1 MKDKCPECGADLDKH
16 YRDQVTKQLK
26 EEHEK
31 EKEELYLELNKKLDK
46 TKLENLKLKADQE
59 QNIEIIKAELKQ
71 QVSNEFSEERLEFQ
85 KQKIKLQ
92 GELSNLQK
100 SKKTE
105 IEIEVAKALQK
116 QKSQLDTDHELKE
129 TEKDNEIY
137 QLKKLISDLK
147 DKSKQ
152 GSQQAQG
159 EIGEIFIEKTLKV
172 EFPMD
177 VIQEVP
183 KGQNGADISHH
194 VKDRNNNDL
203 GMIYIESK
211 YAKKFSA
218 SWVEKLKEDMKNKK
232 ASFGIIVTLDV
243 PENIDK
249 YEEDDLFICGFNN
262 YLLAVK
268 LLRNHILQVE
278 KNKNI
283 EINKNSA
290 NRIYDYLTSKEFAQW
305 ARSMIDYFSEQK
317 QQLEIDKNN
326 SLKSFSIREKQIEKA
341 MNSHKALTGNL
352 IGIASRNEFVMLD
365 EATDE
370 NLIEN

>member
-85 KQKIKLQ
+85 KQQIKLQ

-137 QLKKLISDLK
+137 QLKNLS
-147 DKSKQ
+147 
-152 GSQQAQG
+152 
-159 EIGEIFIEKTLKV
+159 
-172 EFPMD
+172 
-177 VIQEVP
+177 
-183 KGQNGADISHH
+183 
-194 VKDRNNNDL
+194 
-203 GMIYIESK
+203 
-211 YAKKFSA
+211 
-218 SWVEKLKEDMKNKK
+218 
-232 ASFGIIVTLDV
+232 
-243 PENIDK
+243 
-249 YEEDDLFICGFNN
+249 
-262 YLLAVK
+262 
-268 LLRNHILQVE
+268 
-278 KNKNI
+278 
-283 EINKNSA
+283 
-290 NRIYDYLTSKEFAQW
+290 LT
-305 ARSMIDYFSEQK
+305 
-317 QQLEIDKNN
+317 
-326 SLKSFSIREKQIEKA
+326 
-341 MNSHKALTGNL
+341 
-352 IGIASRNEFVMLD
+352 
-365 EATDE
+365 
-370 NLIEN
+370 